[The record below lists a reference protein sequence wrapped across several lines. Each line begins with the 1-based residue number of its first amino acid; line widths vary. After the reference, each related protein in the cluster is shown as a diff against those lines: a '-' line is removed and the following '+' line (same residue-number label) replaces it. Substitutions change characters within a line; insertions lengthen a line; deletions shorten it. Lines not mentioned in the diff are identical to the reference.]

1 MASYLLHT
9 AHEIPLSTGGS
20 SLGLI
25 ALTGLICVVIVSI
38 ISLRSPKKRP
48 FLILP
53 GIIVGFA
60 GLGTVFFPESI
71 IIYGFIIA
79 LGFCCWSYLPVL
91 VSYPMELYS
100 DDPNRV
106 AVILANLMAIGGFIG
121 FASPLIVGVLADI
134 TGSFIPGLT
143 IFAIG
148 SWSLLIAGI
157 KLPEPEKERSS

>member
-1 MASYLLHT
+1 
-9 AHEIPLSTGGS
+9 
-20 SLGLI
+20 
-25 ALTGLICVVIVSI
+25 
-38 ISLRSPKKRP
+38 
-48 FLILP
+48 
-53 GIIVGFA
+53 
-60 GLGTVFFPESI
+60 
-71 IIYGFIIA
+71 
-79 LGFCCWSYLPVL
+79 
-91 VSYPMELYS
+91 MELYS